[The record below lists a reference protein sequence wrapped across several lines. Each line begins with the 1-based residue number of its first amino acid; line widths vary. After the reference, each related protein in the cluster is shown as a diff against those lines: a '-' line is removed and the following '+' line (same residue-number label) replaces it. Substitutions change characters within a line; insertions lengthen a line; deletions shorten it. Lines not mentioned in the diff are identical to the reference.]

1 MQISR
6 QVKVPSCGG
15 FKSNRISPV
24 NMSSANKNIFSLV
37 LHYSQFNYYITL
49 F

>member
-1 MQISR
+1 VQIRHQIKNPRGSVLKPR
-6 QVKVPSCGG
+6 LALSGNTASV
-15 FKSNRISPV
+15 
-24 NMSSANKNIFSLV
+24 NKNIFSLV